1 MPWTCPNCRE
11 AVDDGLDSCWNCGTT
26 QDGAADPDFAGL
38 KLEVQQGPSRTHP
51 LLDRYTC
58 PKCASTHGSAS
69 AIRVTEGLLS
79 ALMNWQS
86 AEYTAVT
93 CTRCS
98 FTEFYRCKL
107 DQIDKIADLIF
118 GR

>member
-1 MPWTCPNCRE
+1 MPEVCI
-11 AVDDGLDSCWNCGTT
+11 
-26 QDGAADPDFAGL
+26 DPWLCVSD
-38 KLEVQQGPSRTHP
+38 T
-51 LLDRYTC
+51 
-58 PKCASTHGSAS
+58 
-69 AIRVTEGLLS
+69 VTEGLLS